1 MGLGHSSGTALGT
14 LLCPGVAVGT
24 VSAEVQGWGTLLGTP
39 QTHTTAVDI
48 GLKSPCGP
56 PA

>member
-14 LLCPGVAVGT
+14 PLCPGVAVGT